1 MQPST
6 RPTASVAATRAL
18 AVGSLIGLIVL
29 GLAWEMWLAPLRPGG
44 SVLALKVLPL
54 VVPLAGLLKHRMYT
68 YRWVSLM
75 VWLYFTE
82 GVVRAW
88 SDMAELSRMMALGE
102 VALVCVYFACALLYL
117 RPYKKAAQ
125 KLAKELLDKV
135 KVPHD

>member
-1 MQPST
+1 MQT
-6 RPTASVAATRAL
+6 QKLFHGGAIASLIWLICWLVAWEIWVAPLHAG
-18 AVGSLIGLIVL
+18 GSL
-29 GLAWEMWLAPLRPGG
+29 
-44 SVLALKVLPL
+44 LALKAVPLLLPL
-54 VVPLAGLLKHRMYT
+54 RGVIKRDLYT
-68 YRWVSLM
+68 LQWSSM
-75 VWLYFTE
+75 VILLYFTE